1 MNRCSWAD
9 PHDPMYLAYHDHEW
23 GVPSH
28 DDSHL
33 FEMLVL
39 ESFQAGLS
47 WSCILHKREAFRSA
61 FDGFDPVAISR
72 YTEDRVEELMQ
83 NQGIVRN
90 RRKINAA
97 IKNAEVFLSIQ
108 AEFGSFSA
116 YLWGFTEGEVIR
128 YGDGVIRA
136 TSPLSDSLSADLKRR
151 GMTFVGSTI
160 MYAYLQAVGIVD
172 DHEPCCDLYHAER
185 IPLKDKP

>member
-1 MNRCSWAD
+1 
-9 PHDPMYLAYHDHEW
+9 
-23 GVPSH
+23 
-28 DDSHL
+28 
-33 FEMLVL
+33 
-39 ESFQAGLS
+39 
-47 WSCILHKREAFRSA
+47 
-61 FDGFDPVAISR
+61 
-72 YTEDRVEELMQ
+72 MQ

-108 AEFGSFSA
+108 SEFGSFSA

-128 YGDGVIRA
+128 YDDGVIRA

-160 MYAYLQAVGIVD
+160 MYAYLQAVGVVD
-172 DHEPCCDLYHAER
+172 DHEPCCDLYHA
-185 IPLKDKP
+185 D

>member
-9 PHDPMYLAYHDHEW
+9 PKDLLYLAYHDHEW

-97 IKNAEVFLSIQ
+97 I
-108 AEFGSFSA
+108 
-116 YLWGFTEGEVIR
+116 
-128 YGDGVIRA
+128 
-136 TSPLSDSLSADLKRR
+136 
-151 GMTFVGSTI
+151 
-160 MYAYLQAVGIVD
+160 
-172 DHEPCCDLYHAER
+172 
-185 IPLKDKP
+185 